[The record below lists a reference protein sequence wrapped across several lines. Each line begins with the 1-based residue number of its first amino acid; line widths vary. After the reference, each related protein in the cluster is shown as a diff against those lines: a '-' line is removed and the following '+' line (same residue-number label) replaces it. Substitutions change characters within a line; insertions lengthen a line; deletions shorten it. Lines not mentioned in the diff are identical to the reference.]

1 MKLLEVSIRRAQLKK
16 EHEGKIKKMFEDSIE
31 ELTDDEGRGADWY
44 EDMNLPIPEELKQQP
59 STNIFPITDEFF
71 EFKEKLAYIPVENI
85 DYIAGDFEEGCEIVL
100 KKGDTIKS
108 INDEIDI
115 YLQIQYLTKQTF
127 WQKLKQL
134 FKNN

>member
-1 MKLLEVSIRRAQLKK
+1 MKLLEVSIRRAQLKE
-16 EHEGKIKKMFEDSIE
+16 EHKDKILEMFGEESEEITDS
-31 ELTDDEGRGADWY
+31 EGRNADWY
-44 EDMNLPIPEELKQQP
+44 EDMNLPLPEEFLQKNKN
-59 STNIFPITDEFF
+59 NILPITDEFF
-71 EFKEKLAYIPVENI
+71 DFKEKVAFVPLENI